1 MLIKPKKSLSQNFL
15 IDKNISNKIINLS
28 NIKDKFVIEIGPGYG
43 ALTDVILDR
52 KPYKIILIEKD
63 KTLSEILKKKYTG
76 KNNLEILN
84 EDILKYDFSNYKDLV
99 VISNLP
105 YNISSKI
112 ILYLFNFKTN
122 INEMVLM
129 LQKEVAHKFDYNLPI
144 MNKYKFLT
152 KIVSNYSQCFDISS
166 NVFIPKPK
174 IKSTV
179 VKFIFKNKKYDIK
192 KIYKF
197 SNLIFKNVRKK
208 IYKNIKLDKSK
219 NSLLNKRVNEINIDE
234 LLEIYNIF

>member
-1 MLIKPKKSLSQNFL
+1 
-15 IDKNISNKIINLS
+15 
-28 NIKDKFVIEIGPGYG
+28 
-43 ALTDVILDR
+43 
-52 KPYKIILIEKD
+52 
-63 KTLSEILKKKYTG
+63 
-76 KNNLEILN
+76 
-84 EDILKYDFSNYKDLV
+84 
-99 VISNLP
+99 
-105 YNISSKI
+105 
-112 ILYLFNFKTN
+112 
-122 INEMVLM
+122 MVLM

-179 VKFIFKNKKYDIK
+179 VKFIFKNEKYDFK

-197 SNLIFKNVRKK
+197 SNLIFKKIKKK

-219 NSLLNKRVNEINIDE
+219 NRLLNKRVDEINIDE